1 MSVKKVEI
9 LYLKLYFAFYTYN
22 YIYIKIQERI
32 QFGNVNVSLVEV
44 IERKIRTCSQISDL
58 ISNEIYGIT
67 IRDNN
72 KLNLTKEYWSSI
84 LKTFYKYSDYT
95 IDS

>member
-1 MSVKKVEI
+1 VSVKKVEI

-72 KLNLTKEYWSSI
+72 KLNLTKEY
-84 LKTFYKYSDYT
+84 
-95 IDS
+95 